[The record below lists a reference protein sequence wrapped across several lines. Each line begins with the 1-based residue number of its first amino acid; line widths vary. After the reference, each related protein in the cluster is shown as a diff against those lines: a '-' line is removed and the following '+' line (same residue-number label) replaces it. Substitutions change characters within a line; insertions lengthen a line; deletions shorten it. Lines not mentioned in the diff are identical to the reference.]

1 MINSDG
7 FVHSLVLKKVD
18 SSNAAKYTIKTSGP
32 SSSGSLYVEGN
43 YNWLKYNVNKLMCF
57 KF

>member
-1 MINSDG
+1 VINSDG

-43 YNWLKYNVNKLMCF
+43 YN
-57 KF
+57 